1 MRLWPGSPAPA
12 VPDLAHHAVAL
23 VQVSSLLVQGLGYQ
37 VHNEEG
43 DLLTVNT
50 VQDLCVLVPVPG
62 QLCLRPRPRME
73 TQPVSL
79 VSRVEGDH
87 QSCQADVGAHA
98 QLVQQVGG
106 QVEVGAP
113 RVSYGLLSVK
123 ATQEVCQ

>member
-79 VSRVEGDH
+79 VSRVEGLIFIQFLTFVWLKTQTAGH
-87 QSCQADVGAHA
+87 
-98 QLVQQVGG
+98 LVFDFQIFAIMFSTWRRNVPPG
-106 QVEVGAP
+106 Q
-113 RVSYGLLSVK
+113 R
-123 ATQEVCQ
+123 